1 MTALTTLFSQLAVST
16 AMILA
21 TATIHGIG
29 LSLLIRAMAGERRD
43 ERAHHMVPMSLRGMA
58 FTLLIVLGLFAL
70 HGAEIWL
77 YAALYDGIG
86 AAESFDKLNKQQQ
99 DAVIKAGKDA
109 QKFYEGKADA
119 VNEEAIK
126 AFKDHKVEVT
136 SLSDAEYNAWID
148 VAKKSAYAKFEKDVP
163 NGKKL
168 IDEALA
174 VK

>member
-86 AAESFDKLNKQQQ
+86 AAESFDNALYFSTISYAAIGYS
-99 DAVIKAGKDA
+99 DVAI
-109 QKFYEGKADA
+109 ADA
-119 VNEEAIK
+119 WRLVGAIEGINGVILLGWST
-126 AFKDHKVEVT
+126 AFFVSQIT
-136 SLSDAEYNAWID
+136 RLR
-148 VAKKSAYAKFEKDVP
+148 P
-163 NGKKL
+163 
-168 IDEALA
+168 
-174 VK
+174 